1 MKRWNK
7 LLLPVVLCL
16 VAVAMTACGDDDE
29 PQYKIKG
36 DAIDLGLSVN
46 WSSQNL
52 GATNTA
58 SYGSLH
64 CWGDSVGG
72 NSTLEGIRVYFRME
86 DGVEKTYCEWNTTRY
101 GGNNPPMSISGSLLD
116 YARNHWGSLWRLPTK
131 AEWQE
136 LIDRCAW
143 TETTQEGI
151 KGVQVTGPN
160 GNSIFLPYSGVRDTG
175 SVTMKNVIGMY
186 WTDASLTA
194 AEQTANNIVST
205 VRCCAWAVEIHDGKP
220 QFVPQ
225 LRCNGLSL
233 RPVIAK

>member
-1 MKRWNK
+1 MKK
-7 LLLPVVLCL
+7 YFQFFISAVLCL

-86 DGVEKTYCEWNTTRY
+86 DAFSSI
-101 GGNNPPMSISGSLLD
+101 GGAGSS
-116 YARNHWGSLWRLPTK
+116 RQRFS
-131 AEWQE
+131 
-136 LIDRCAW
+136 
-143 TETTQEGI
+143 
-151 KGVQVTGPN
+151 V
-160 GNSIFLPYSGVRDTG
+160 SVR
-175 SVTMKNVIGMY
+175 S
-186 WTDASLTA
+186 AST
-194 AEQTANNIVST
+194 
-205 VRCCAWAVEIHDGKP
+205 
-220 QFVPQ
+220 
-225 LRCNGLSL
+225 
-233 RPVIAK
+233 